1 MEHSQHSTLRE
12 YLFEVANA
20 LLTLPRA
27 VGSPTGNPTLLQ
39 LENMEEGEI
48 LNLREEFWQ
57 G

>member
-1 MEHSQHSTLRE
+1 MLRE

-27 VGSPTGNPTLLQ
+27 VGSPAGNPTLLQ